1 MIPNLCV
8 WEWTTKK
15 KEKTSSIAVDEPCL
29 HVLTNNNNNLRNE
42 KKQETKEKTQND
54 SLAFVTTFLEWLF
67 FSTATTYYYYYL
79 QTKTNI
85 VVPHTIISR
94 GFSLSLSIQFFLPLY
109 GGSRRINACIIV
121 LYKVVVQKLVANRS
135 SSLVCTMLLLLL
147 HYTLYIYI
155 YIYTVASS
163 AIGLNHGPTG
173 RKKDVKSLEIK
184 KRGVCVA
191 GSAFRQRHT
200 LYSSAHL
207 IWSLVADNDLFSL
220 YCLFFS
226 LSLTHF
232 IQKNS

>member
-1 MIPNLCV
+1 MCENGQQ
-8 WEWTTKK
+8 KK

-29 HVLTNNNNNLRNE
+29 HVLTNNNNNNLRNE

-67 FSTATTYYYYYL
+67 FSTATTYYYL

-155 YIYTVASS
+155 YIYCSFVSHWIKPWAHGEEEGCQVSRDKKERSVCGRISIPPTTY
-163 AIGLNHGPTG
+163 AI
-173 RKKDVKSLEIK
+173 
-184 KRGVCVA
+184 
-191 GSAFRQRHT
+191 
-200 LYSSAHL
+200 
-207 IWSLVADNDLFSL
+207 
-220 YCLFFS
+220 
-226 LSLTHF
+226 
-232 IQKNS
+232 

>member
-1 MIPNLCV
+1 MCENGQQ
-8 WEWTTKK
+8 KK

-29 HVLTNNNNNLRNE
+29 HVLTNNNNNNLRNE

-67 FSTATTYYYYYL
+67 FSTATTYYYL

-207 IWSLVADNDLFSL
+207 I
-220 YCLFFS
+220 
-226 LSLTHF
+226 
-232 IQKNS
+232 